1 MNRIARLAAL
11 TLAFGTI
18 AAATTPASAA
28 CKQIGA
34 VGTGVTTDLAK
45 FMADAAL
52 KNIREAQGYSKAS
65 GATTYKCETGMIA
78 TDCHARQKV
87 CQ

>member
-1 MNRIARLAAL
+1 MRLIARSAAAA
-11 TLAFGTI
+11 LAFGLLAGLPVT
-18 AAATTPASAA
+18 ANAA
-28 CKQIGA
+28 CKQIAA
-34 VGTGVTTDLAK
+34 VGTGINEGIAK

-52 KNIREAQGYSKAS
+52 KNIRENAGYPNAS
-65 GATTYKCETGMIA
+65 STTTYKCEAGIIS

>member
-1 MNRIARLAAL
+1 MKLIARSAAFALAAG
-11 TLAFGTI
+11 TLAVMSGG
-18 AAATTPASAA
+18 ANAA

-34 VGTGVTTDLAK
+34 VGTGVTQDIAK

-52 KNIREAQGYSKAS
+52 KNIRENQGYAKAS

>member
-1 MNRIARLAAL
+1 MRRIAKLAAL
-11 TLAFGTI
+11 ALAAGSL
-18 AAATTPASAA
+18 AAVTTPASAG

-34 VGTGVTTDLAK
+34 VGTGVTQDLAK

-52 KNIREAQGYSKAS
+52 KNIREGQGYSKAS